1 MTSDTVKSSYA
12 ARLFETGRFLG
23 FEPDVVTA
31 AVDDLCRGDLV
42 ASLAEAVRDVPE
54 FSKAR
59 FADIDA
65 LSLFRTMLYVIV
77 RLAKPAVMVETGV
90 LNGFG
95 SSFILQAMADNN
107 HGRLVSIDLPLKDLS
122 LFEQGSSPLPKGKE
136 PGWAIPASLRRRHEL
151 RLGPAERLLP
161 EFVLADGGPDI
172 FMHDSDHAF
181 THLIME
187 LSFMWSHMKQGLL
200 IVDNVEQN
208 DAFSSF
214 AAATGRPSMVVSSYD
229 RPDRRW
235 QHGLLQR

>member
-1 MTSDTVKSSYA
+1 MTSELVKSSYA
-12 ARLFETGRFLG
+12 TRLLETGRFLG
-23 FEPDVVTA
+23 FQADVVAA
-31 AVDDLCRGDLV
+31 AVDDLCAGDLV
-42 ASLAEAVRDVPE
+42 PSLAEAVRGVPE

-59 FADIDA
+59 FVDIDSF
-65 LSLFRTMLYVIV
+65 SLFRTMLYVVV
-77 RLAKPAVMVETGV
+77 RLLRPTVMVETGV

-95 SSFILQAMADNN
+95 TAFILQAMADNN

-122 LFEQGSSPLPKGKE
+122 LFEQGSVPLPKGKE
-136 PGWAIPASLRRRHEL
+136 PGWAVPASLRLRHDL
-151 RLGPAERLLP
+151 RMGPAERLLP

-181 THLIME
+181 IHLIME

-200 IVDNVEQN
+200 IADNVEQN
-208 DAFSSF
+208 DAFSRF
-214 AAATGRPSMVVSSYD
+214 AAATGRPSLVVSSYD